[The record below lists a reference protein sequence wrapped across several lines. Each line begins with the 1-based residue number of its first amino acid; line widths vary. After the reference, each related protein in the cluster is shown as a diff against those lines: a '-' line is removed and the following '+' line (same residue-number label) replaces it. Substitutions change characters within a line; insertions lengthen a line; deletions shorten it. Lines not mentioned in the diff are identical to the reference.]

1 MKGPGLVQSM
11 LDIKDEIDSDSDKE
25 DEIETL
31 KSKLEKAGLEKAIE
45 KRPEGAKAQ
54 ATQLAQN

>member
-1 MKGPGLVQSM
+1 M
-11 LDIKDEIDSDSDKE
+11 LDIKDESDSDSDKE

-54 ATQLAQN
+54 ATQLTQN